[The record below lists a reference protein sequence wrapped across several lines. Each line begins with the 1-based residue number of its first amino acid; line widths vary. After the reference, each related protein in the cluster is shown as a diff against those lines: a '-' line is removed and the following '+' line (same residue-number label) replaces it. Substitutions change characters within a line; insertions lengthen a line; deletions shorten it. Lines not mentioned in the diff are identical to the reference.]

1 MPGIQTCQQ
10 TGIAIPECCCAR
22 CLARQLDQFAP
33 ERLRVHR
40 VLIHDPLLL
49 SEVRS
54 PAPIPP
60 VFERLTR
67 PAL

>member
-1 MPGIQTCQQ
+1 MQTCSD
-10 TGIAIPECCCAR
+10 TGIAIPECSCTR

-33 ERLRVHR
+33 EQMRVQR
-40 VLIHDPLLL
+40 VVHDPLLL

-54 PAPIPP
+54 PAPLAP
-60 VFERLTR
+60 VLERLTR

>member
-1 MPGIQTCQQ
+1 MQTCPN
-10 TGIAIPECCCAR
+10 TGIAIPECSCTG

-33 ERLRVHR
+33 ERMRVQKSP
-40 VLIHDPLLL
+40 VHDPILP

-54 PAPIPP
+54 PASLRP
-60 VFERLTR
+60 VLERLTR